1 MVNKHKHNSFYQH
14 NCTYIMSILMEKE
27 IAVDRIIAANYEV
40 FKALDDPIRGKI
52 VQLLNKKQLNVDQI
66 TRRLKKLGYKKAVTT
81 IRHHIEILK
90 DSGLIEIIK
99 IEESRGAV
107 TKYYGSSTRLLD
119 FTLPSDFD
127 ENYSKIISKT
137 SLKLAKI
144 IGPILKNFSKT
155 RKIQQINY
163 NNYIVMEI
171 MNRSITNLLEKNN
184 YFISIINF
192 PLVFGS

>member
-1 MVNKHKHNSFYQH
+1 
-14 NCTYIMSILMEKE
+14 MEKE
-27 IAVDRIIAANYEV
+27 IAVDRIIAANYEL
-40 FKALDDPIRGKI
+40 FKALGDPIRGKI
-52 VQLLNKKQLNVDQI
+52 VQLLNKKQLNVEQI

-99 IEESRGAV
+99 IEESRGAI
-107 TKYYGSSTRLLD
+107 TKYYGSSIRLLD

-137 SLKLAKI
+137 SLKLDKI
-144 IGPILKNFSKT
+144 IGSILKNFSKT

-171 MNRSITNLLEKNN
+171 MNRSITNLLEKK
-184 YFISIINF
+184 
-192 PLVFGS
+192 

>member
-1 MVNKHKHNSFYQH
+1 
-14 NCTYIMSILMEKE
+14 MSVLMKKE

-52 VQLLNKKQLNVDQI
+52 VQLLNKKQLNVVQI

-81 IRHHIEILK
+81 IRHHVEILK

-99 IEESRGAV
+99 IEESRGAI
-107 TKYYGSSTRLLD
+107 TKYYGSSIRLLD

-137 SLKLAKI
+137 SSKLDKI
-144 IGPILKNFSKT
+144 ISPILKNFSKT

-171 MNRSITNLLEKNN
+171 MNRSITNLLEKK
-184 YFISIINF
+184 
-192 PLVFGS
+192 

>member
-1 MVNKHKHNSFYQH
+1 
-14 NCTYIMSILMEKE
+14 MEKE
-27 IAVDRIIAANYEV
+27 ISTDRMITVNYDV

-52 VQLLNKKQLNVDQI
+52 VELLNKKQLNAEQI

-90 DSGLIEIIK
+90 DSGLIEITK

-107 TKYYGSSTRLLD
+107 TKYYGSSTKLLD

-137 SLKLAKI
+137 SLKLEKT
-144 IGPILKNFSKT
+144 IGSILKNFSKT

-163 NNYIVMEI
+163 NKYIVMEI
-171 MNRSITNLLEKNN
+171 MNRSITNVLERK
-184 YFISIINF
+184 
-192 PLVFGS
+192 

>member
-1 MVNKHKHNSFYQH
+1 
-14 NCTYIMSILMEKE
+14 MSILMEKE
-27 IAVDRIIAANYEV
+27 ISVDRIIVGNYEV

-90 DSGLIEIIK
+90 NSGLIEIIK
-99 IEESRGAV
+99 IEESRGAI
-107 TKYYGSSTRLLD
+107 TKYYGSSTKLLD
-119 FTLPSDFD
+119 FTLPLDFD
-127 ENYSKIISKT
+127 ENYSKVISKT
-137 SLKLAKI
+137 SLKLNKI

-155 RKIQQINY
+155 RKMQQLNY

-171 MNRSITNLLEKNN
+171 LNRSITNLLEKK
-184 YFISIINF
+184 
-192 PLVFGS
+192 

>member
-1 MVNKHKHNSFYQH
+1 
-14 NCTYIMSILMEKE
+14 MEKE
-27 IAVDRIIAANYEV
+27 ISTDRMITINYDI

-52 VQLLNKKQLNVDQI
+52 VELLNKKQLNVEQI

-90 DSGLIEIIK
+90 GSGLIEITK
-99 IEESRGAV
+99 IEETRGAI
-107 TKYYGSSTRLLD
+107 TKYYGSSTKLLD
-119 FTLPSDFD
+119 FSLPSDFD

-137 SLKLAKI
+137 TLKLTKVI
-144 IGPILKNFSKT
+144 DPILKNFPKT

-171 MNRSITNLLEKNN
+171 MNRSLTNLLEKK
-184 YFISIINF
+184 
-192 PLVFGS
+192 